1 MTTLPTASAMIAVL
15 VTTTT
20 LAAQSADLNNDNVVD
35 AHDLVVLTSNLNQS
49 CEGECPTD
57 LNNDGV
63 TDSADIMV
71 LMNNWGVVYNEGN
84 ESQEE
89 TQQESQLS
97 SWQNEAPVLLDAI
110 YYDQYTELFSHGGYD
125 RWNTAKEYNQGEH
138 AQAWCAANNVEVLP
152 MVYGAVDWDHNNVL
166 TDEDKEGFVAWLD
179 ETVPADYDGAI
190 CLDLEGQWWGLLDSS
205 NQFIVDATID
215 FYIENLEYA
224 QELRPNAKIGFWGF
238 PKKTHTNPN
247 STTASVERLVNA
259 CTALFPD
266 VYENNPGGND
276 SARLQRHVETCIEW
290 SKGQK
295 PIYVHASPR
304 YKLNSDGY
312 RHFHSREEF
321 IHDQVQPAIDAS
333 WTDAQGKEH
342 KVAGVAL
349 WDAYTYIRMYT
360 DGYSQL
366 SGEERKELWNGL
378 DHMHVEY
385 LSDMKAV
392 IDVAANAFNE
402 SQAAAEAQ
410 AQQEAND
417 AAQEAK
423 EVAAAA
429 ISAERTAQQSRLT
442 RRLDDAQTSVITRKS
457 SYRKASRSYR
467 SARKSFSKAKKRF
480 RAMKKKYGK
489 RSKQYRKA
497 LASYRKALKR
507 MRAKA
512 RTFRTQRSTY
522 RAARVERNNA
532 QSAMSASASNW
543 TAMANAAAM
552 LTN

>member
-1 MTTLPTASAMIAVL
+1 MTTLPTASAMTAVL
-15 VTTTT
+15 VTTTSL
-20 LAAQSADLNNDNVVD
+20 LAAHSADFNNDNVID
-35 AHDLVVLTSNLNQS
+35 AHDLVVLTSNLNQP
-49 CEGECPTD
+49 CEGDCPSD
-57 LNNDGV
+57 LNQDGV
-63 TDSADIMV
+63 TDSADIMI
-71 LMNNWGVVYNEGN
+71 LMNNWGAVSE
-84 ESQEE
+84 EDHDSQTEE
-89 TQQESQLS
+89 TQQS
-97 SWQNEAPVLLDAI
+97 SWQNQAPVLLDAI

-138 AQAWCAANNVEVLP
+138 AQAWCADNDVEVLP
-152 MVYGAVDWDHNNVL
+152 MVYGAVDWDHNNIL
-166 TDEDKEGFVAWLD
+166 TDEDKENFVAWLD
-179 ETVPADYDGAI
+179 ATVPADYAGAI

-205 NQFIVDATID
+205 NQFVVDATID
-215 FYIENLEYA
+215 FYMSNLEYA

-266 VYENNPGGND
+266 VYENNPGNSD
-276 SARLQRHVETCIEW
+276 AFRLNRHVNTCLEW
-290 SKGQK
+290 SKGEK
-295 PIYVHASPR
+295 PVYVHASPR
-304 YKLNSDGY
+304 YKLNSEGY

-321 IHDQVQPAIDAS
+321 ISDQVQPAIDAA
-333 WTDAQGKEH
+333 WTDADGKEH

-360 DGYSQL
+360 EGYSQL
-366 SGEERKELWNGL
+366 SGEERKELWNEL
-378 DHMHVEY
+378 DLMHVEY

-392 IDVAANAFNE
+392 VDVAAEAFN
-402 SQAAAEAQ
+402 QAQ
-410 AQQEAND
+410 ADADAQEQQEAEE

-423 EVAAAA
+423 QVAAAA

-442 RRLDDAQTSVITRKS
+442 RRLDDAKAAVITRTS
-457 SYRKASRSYR
+457 SYRSASRSYR

-497 LASYRKALKR
+497 LAAYRKSLKR
-507 MRAKA
+507 MRAKT
-512 RTFRTQRSTY
+512 RTFRRERSTY

-532 QSAMSASASNW
+532 QSAMTSSASNW